1 MTARATPSSGTP
13 SELQAPPNLLRV
25 LVSRRWWPATILIL
39 LGMAGLAQL
48 GFWQLDRLEWRR
60 GMNTQTTAR
69 LNAPPVAVADNTV
82 WEDDWH
88 DRQATARGV
97 FDYRNQ
103 IGIKNRFYKEEAG
116 IHLLTPMRLEGSDL
130 ILMVDR
136 GWIPQAWVLGDWSEY
151 DEGAGPVEVR
161 GLLQDANPY
170 PPGSDIDVSPG
181 SLYHREDLALLGRV
195 LDMDVAPMFLLLQPV
210 EGDAPGWPRRQS
222 KDLHLSEGNHLS
234 YAIQWFLFSLIL
246 GVGYVLMVRKRTR
259 QSVETVQ
266 TD

>member
-13 SELQAPPNLLRV
+13 SELQASPNLLRV

-60 GMNTQTTAR
+60 GMNTQTMAR
-69 LNAPPVAVADNTV
+69 LNAPPVAVNGDTV
-82 WEDDWH
+82 WEGDWH

-136 GWIPQAWVLGDWSEY
+136 GWIPQAWVLGDWSQY
-151 DEGAGPVEVR
+151 DEGEGLVEVR
-161 GLLQDANPY
+161 GLLQDADPY
-170 PPGSDIDVSPG
+170 PSGADIGSSPDR
-181 SLYHREDLALLGRV
+181 LYHREDLELLGRT
-195 LDMDVAPMFLLLQPV
+195 LDMEVAPMFLLAQPV
-210 EGDAPGWPRRQS
+210 EGGAPGWPRRQS

-246 GVGYVLMVRKRTR
+246 GVGYVLMVRKRAR

>member
-1 MTARATPSSGTP
+1 MTARATSSSGTP
-13 SELQAPPNLLRV
+13 SELQASPNLLRV
-25 LVSRRWWPATILIL
+25 LVSRRWWPATLLIL

-60 GMNTQTTAR
+60 GMNTQTLAR
-69 LNAPPVAVADNTV
+69 LNAPPVAVTGDMD

-136 GWIPQAWVLGDWSEY
+136 GWIPQAWVSGDWSEY

-170 PPGSDIDVSPG
+170 PPGTDIDASPDR
-181 SLYHREDLALLGRV
+181 LYHREDLALLGRA
-195 LDMDVAPMFLLLQPV
+195 LDIDVAPMFLLQQSA
-210 EGDAPGWPRRQS
+210 EGDSQVWPRRQP
-222 KDLHLSEGNHLS
+222 KDLHLGEGNHLS

-259 QSVETVQ
+259 RSIETVR
-266 TD
+266 TA

>member
-13 SELQAPPNLLRV
+13 SELQASPNLLRV

-60 GMNTQTTAR
+60 GMNTQTLAR
-69 LNAPPVAVADNTV
+69 LNASPVVVTGDME
-82 WEDDWH
+82 WGDDWH
-88 DRQATARGV
+88 DRQAMARGV
-97 FDYRNQ
+97 LDYRSQ
-103 IGIKNRFYKEEAG
+103 VGIKNRFYKEEAG
-116 IHLLTPMRLEGSDL
+116 IHLLTPMRLEGSDQ
-130 ILMVDR
+130 ILLVDR
-136 GWIPQAWVLGDWSEY
+136 GWIPQAWVSGDWSEY

-170 PPGSDIDVSPG
+170 PPGTDIDAS
-181 SLYHREDLALLGRV
+181 SDRLYHREDLALLGHV
-195 LDMDVAPMFLLLQPV
+195 LDMDVAPMFLLQQPA
-210 EGDAPGWPRRQS
+210 EGDSQGWPRRQP
-222 KDLHLSEGNHLS
+222 KDLHLGEGNHLS

-246 GVGYVLMVRKRTR
+246 GVGYVIMVRKRTR